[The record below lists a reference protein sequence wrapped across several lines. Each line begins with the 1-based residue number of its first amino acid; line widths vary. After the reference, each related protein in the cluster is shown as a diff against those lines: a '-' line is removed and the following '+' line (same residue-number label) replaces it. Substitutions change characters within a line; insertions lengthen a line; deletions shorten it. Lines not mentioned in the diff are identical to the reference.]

1 MSDYIFNSK
10 LPCGNNI
17 IVAIGSYSGYNQEDA
32 VIINKN
38 SLERGMFNTSYY
50 KVYESFES
58 VNKQKG
64 NRREEEKGATNFFH
78 QFIDRTTLENNN
90 TRKQQ
95 QNPIEQCSSFYPT
108 FIFIST
114 TT

>member
-64 NRREEEKGATNFFH
+64 TTEFFYSPKND
-78 QFIDRTTLENNN
+78 QRNV
-90 TRKQQ
+90 
-95 QNPIEQCSSFYPT
+95 NPQRLQLR
-108 FIFIST
+108 
-114 TT
+114 

>member
-10 LPCGNNI
+10 LPCGNN
-17 IVAIGSYSGYNQEDA
+17 SYAVVIRVTTMEDA

-58 VNKQKG
+58 VDKQKG
-64 NRREEEKGATNFFH
+64 TTEYFYSPKMIREMLILTRIIIIPLDEFGVVK
-78 QFIDRTTLENNN
+78 ENNYVF
-90 TRKQQ
+90 KMM
-95 QNPIEQCSSFYPT
+95 FY
-108 FIFIST
+108 
-114 TT
+114 